1 MKLAISVD
9 GDSHQD
15 SLSLYAW
22 LREDSDLRAAAE
34 LSLDPPDR
42 ASEDMGTG
50 EVISA
55 VLQHA
60 ESLTSIVIAV
70 AAWLRPRSTST
81 SVTFTYN
88 GIPVTID
95 NPTEEK
101 IKAVCAALE
110 RRDDAR

>member
-1 MKLAISVD
+1 MKLAISVN
-9 GDSHQD
+9 GDSQQD
-15 SLSLYAW
+15 SLSLYSW
-22 LREDSDLRAAAE
+22 LRDDSELRAAAE

-60 ESLTSIVIAV
+60 EWLTSIVIAV

-88 GIPVTID
+88 GVPVTI
-95 NPTEEK
+95 NNGSEEE
-101 IKAVCAALE
+101 IRAVCAALD